1 MGTAG
6 HQLPICPR
14 CGQPLHRAS
23 RRLGHR
29 LISIVYPVRYYAC
42 RSACGWTEI
51 RPATSHMKARK
62 RRLLSVALVLLLAV
76 CGIVLA
82 RHLAPYWN
90 TQHSD
95 ESIEESDTSE

>member
-6 HQLPICPR
+6 HPLPICPR

-62 RRLLSVALVLLLAV
+62 RRLLRVALVLLLV
-76 CGIVLA
+76 LCGGVLA
-82 RHLAPYWN
+82 RRLAPYWN
-90 TQHSD
+90 NNQSD
-95 ESIEESDTSE
+95 ESLEDSDDE

>member
-6 HQLPICPR
+6 TNWPICPR

>member
-6 HQLPICPR
+6 HTLPICPR

-62 RRLLSVALVLLLAV
+62 RRLLRVALVFLLAV

-82 RHLAPYWN
+82 RHLAPYW
-90 TQHSD
+90 TTHHSD

>member
-1 MGTAG
+1 M
-6 HQLPICPR
+6 
-14 CGQPLHRAS
+14 
-23 RRLGHR
+23 
-29 LISIVYPVRYYAC
+29 YPVRYYAC

-62 RRLLSVALVLLLAV
+62 RRLLRVALVFLLAV

-90 TQHSD
+90 NQHSD
-95 ESIEESDTSE
+95 QSIEEISE